1 MLSCCSF
8 CFCSQMDFLLHPS
21 FTVSLFFGPSLRLFF
36 TPSLSSSLPQISAVG
51 ALPVSL
57 TPVLRSVGCLWH
69 LPALPFVSF
78 WCYLVGSAQCACAR
92 AFVISVRVCTCSRS
106 LSLPELV
113 GREW

>member
-57 TPVLRSVGCLWH
+57 SDSCFALCWVLVASACPSLCL
-69 LPALPFVSF
+69 F
-78 WCYLVGSAQCACAR
+78 LVLSG
-92 AFVISVRVCTCSRS
+92 RVCPARMRPCFRH
-106 LSLPELV
+106 
-113 GREW
+113 